1 MSIEE
6 TKQVVEAFVG
16 SGAECWLA
24 ESVRLSAPTRV
35 VASGRDAVSD
45 ALAQLHASDAD
56 DSCSTQTRIVV
67 GDGIAA
73 VEIRPRPV
81 GRHECDSEPPETHR
95 DGRSS
100 ACFYEVSGG
109 EIVRA
114 SVYVDTTTIEPTA
127 GDTTTATGR
136 SDVHSERRTDQ

>member
-6 TKQVVEAFVG
+6 TQQIVEAFVDT
-16 SGAECWLA
+16 GAECWLA
-24 ESVRLSAPTRV
+24 ESVQLSAPTRL
-35 VASGRDAVSD
+35 VASGRTAVRD
-45 ALAQLHASDAD
+45 ALAELHASDAD
-56 DSCSTQTRIVV
+56 DDRSIQTRVVV

-73 VEIRPRPV
+73 VETRPRSDD
-81 GRHECDSEPPETHR
+81 RHERDSEPPYAHR
-95 DGRSS
+95 GGRST

-114 SVYVDTTTIEPTA
+114 SVYVETATIDPTA
-127 GDTTTATGR
+127 GDTTTATGT